1 MFEDSLPGTRSK
13 QDDPGGI
20 SGRTEQSI
28 LSKLLFDEGE
38 FLGRLEET
46 IGRAMRFFR
55 LEPRTGR
62 VVLSDDA
69 KRRKVQDQI
78 RLLLAGRYFA
88 WKLNIVNTDKMNYRE
103 IAVELNRPPNGI
115 SPELTE
121 LVRTGDLVRDEDGLV
136 SMPFHR
142 IDGTF
147 RELEQTVVNV
157 ETEGESASA
166 PIVHRNGSR
175 RPARQ
180 RIDPVVQSMLE
191 KTVDLSEYV
200 WVKNLKKAL
209 DKGLAALYIAKEK
222 YGVSEMTCV
231 QMEVLL
237 TRSFPVKVTRAAI
250 NMAFLDV
257 KSEYVAATI
266 RGKEIS
272 YSLLPLGKDHLL
284 KIAEDARKTGKEVE
298 PDDSNSGVEDTTST
312 K

>member
-1 MFEDSLPGTRSK
+1 
-13 QDDPGGI
+13 
-20 SGRTEQSI
+20 
-28 LSKLLFDEGE
+28 
-38 FLGRLEET
+38 
-46 IGRAMRFFR
+46 
-55 LEPRTGR
+55 
-62 VVLSDDA
+62 
-69 KRRKVQDQI
+69 
-78 RLLLAGRYFA
+78 
-88 WKLNIVNTDKMNYRE
+88 
-103 IAVELNRPPNGI
+103 
-115 SPELTE
+115 
-121 LVRTGDLVRDEDGLV
+121 
-136 SMPFHR
+136 
-142 IDGTF
+142 
-147 RELEQTVVNV
+147 
-157 ETEGESASA
+157 
-166 PIVHRNGSR
+166 
-175 RPARQ
+175 
-180 RIDPVVQSMLE
+180 MLE